1 VSLPAC
7 KLSRSMLSH
16 IVIMCSIP
24 GMKAHAA
31 STPGRLP
38 SIHKRLYRQNLFP
51 AIGVNE
57 LGQTPSRQAQL
68 VWPSGDFKHGSVM
81 TLDIARRHLPG
92 PQIARLRRRSGSCRR
107 KPQAGEDARV
117 LRSSEWDTLLRAA
130 AQSIRSTIATRPE
143 SALRRERG
151 RELKQMRAISNQE
164 KPR

>member
-31 STPGRLP
+31 STSGRLP

-57 LGQTPSRQAQL
+57 TWSNSLTPSTVCLAFGGLQARFRHVAYSSAPVSSRSTNRSPRQTFRVVPPKA
-68 VWPSGDFKHGSVM
+68 PS
-81 TLDIARRHLPG
+81 
-92 PQIARLRRRSGSCRR
+92 Q
-107 KPQAGEDARV
+107 DARV

-143 SALRRERG
+143 SALRRECRT
-151 RELKQMRAISNQE
+151 ELKRMRTISNQE